1 VIGLLDRNCRRHRP
15 ALLELLDGRRSSAT
29 AEALLHLDRCSRCE
43 EELSLTALTLAAL
56 RRLAAE
62 ARRVQPPSGGWHVVR
77 SRIERPPSTPWA
89 APVGLAKSLVS
100 VGVLLT
106 VMTPV
111 WLSRDANTSTDA
123 SPAARAAQVTVGRTP
138 RPAPTQ
144 LTMTTVAESGPR
156 YEKGPTHQYGPLP
169 AVALKHQPAAPQ
181 AARTP
186 APAPTIRAR

>member
-1 VIGLLDRNCRRHRP
+1 VIGLLDRSCRRHRP
-15 ALLELLDGRRSSAT
+15 ALLELLDGRRSPAT

-62 ARRVQPPSGGWHVVR
+62 ARRVQPPEGGWRVVR
-77 SRIERPPSTPWA
+77 NRIERPAPTPWA

-106 VMTPV
+106 VVTPV
-111 WLSRDANTSTDA
+111 WLSRDATTSTDA
-123 SPAARAAQVTVGRTP
+123 SSVGRAQVTVGRAL

-144 LTMTTVAESGPR
+144 LTVTTVAESGPR

-169 AVALKHQPAAPQ
+169 AVALRHQPPAPQ
-181 AARTP
+181 GARTP
-186 APAPTIRAR
+186 APAPTVRAR